1 MTEALSEPDESPDH
15 TFASEVTPDLGALL
29 SCIQCGSCTAVCPTA
44 GRMRVSPRQLARLVR
59 LGLRD
64 EVLASKSFWLCASC
78 GACVEHCP
86 RGISL
91 LDTMIGLKTYAIA
104 HGLEV
109 PEDLEL
115 LRGTLK
121 HVRNISGDPN
131 SERLLWTR
139 NLPQPLSGVNRQR
152 GADVLFF
159 VGCVSA
165 FYPRAFS
172 IPQAFGRTLELAGV
186 SFTTLGDDEWCCGYP
201 LINLGLEREAEEL
214 VEHNIAR
221 VKELGARILVT
232 TCPSCHYT
240 WTKLYPR
247 FGGSL
252 ANVTIM
258 HATQFLAELIDGG
271 RIRPGT
277 LPRVVTYHDPCDL
290 GRKGGVFDAPRH
302 VLGRI
307 PGVELIEMA
316 NTGAHALCCGGG
328 GDVKIFSYETTMDVA
343 KLRVRQAVDIDAD
356 TLVSACQQCK
366 RALTGAA
373 QLTRHPVRVIDLTE
387 IVWESL
393 HGQVVW

>member
-1 MTEALSEPDESPDH
+1 MAEAPSWSDERPDCSFARQVSPDP
-15 TFASEVTPDLGALL
+15 EALL
-29 SCIQCGSCTAVCPTA
+29 SCIQCGSCTASCPTA
-44 GRMRVSPRQLARLVR
+44 GRMAVSPRQLARLVQ
-59 LGLRD
+59 LGLKD
-64 EVLASKSFWLCASC
+64 EVLASKAFWLCT
-78 GACVEHCP
+78 ACDACTAHCP

-91 LDTMIGLKTYAIA
+91 LDAMIGLKAYAIA
-104 HGLEV
+104 RGLEV
-109 PEDLEL
+109 PDDLDL
-115 LRGTLK
+115 LRSTLRS
-121 HVRNISGDPN
+121 VRNISGDSN
-131 SERLLWTR
+131 AERLLWSR
-139 NLPQPLSGVNRQR
+139 NLPQPLSGVAGRR
-152 GADVLFF
+152 GVDVLFF

-172 IPQAFGRTLELAGV
+172 IPQALGRTLELAGI
-186 SFTTLGDDEWCCGYP
+186 SFTTLGAEEWCCGYP
-201 LINLGLEREAEEL
+201 LINLGLAREAEEL
-214 VEHNIAR
+214 VEHNVAR
-221 VKELGARILVT
+221 VAELGASILVT
-232 TCPSCHYT
+232 TCPSYHYT

-252 ANVTIM
+252 PKVAIM

-271 RIRPGT
+271 RIRPGS

-290 GRKGGVFDAPRH
+290 GRKSGVFDAPRH

-316 NTGAHALCCGGG
+316 NTGGNALCCGGG

-366 RALTGAA
+366 RALTSAA